1 MRCDADA
8 VSFAFTGEG
17 ADRPNRSPS
26 SNFGKAPPLRR
37 QDQERGSFLPSACRF
52 CSVQGPQQGS
62 SQLRSAR
69 RHGISRGIH
78 RSIGSVH
85 ARARRHR
92 ACLWSSSGDRES
104 RARRIASHVTAIM
117 NAALSRARRSGPVLA
132 PISASGSLADAARD
146 LAVCLLREMAR
157 RKGAVENVATKGVIF
172 IRTQKSPCHPDHRN
186 PFLLASGFR
195 LNAGLVL

>member
-1 MRCDADA
+1 M
-8 VSFAFTGEG
+8 SFAFTGEG

-37 QDQERGSFLPSACRF
+37 QDQERGSFLPSAAALQCA
-52 CSVQGPQQGS
+52 GAAAG
-62 SQLRSAR
+62 QLAATLPATPRDLEGDPS
-69 RHGISRGIH
+69 ID

-92 ACLWSSSGDRES
+92 APAPWSSSGDRES
-104 RARRIASHVTAIM
+104 RAKRIASHVTAIM

-157 RKGAVENVATKGVIF
+157 RKGAVENVATKGAIF